1 MVKQTISLFWILR
14 TGTLMKKQT
23 LKLVIVAVL
32 LALLLVFP
40 GLLWAL
46 VALGMLY
53 IFADILVDVLLP
65 KDDEE

>member
-1 MVKQTISLFWILR
+1 
-14 TGTLMKKQT
+14 MKKQT